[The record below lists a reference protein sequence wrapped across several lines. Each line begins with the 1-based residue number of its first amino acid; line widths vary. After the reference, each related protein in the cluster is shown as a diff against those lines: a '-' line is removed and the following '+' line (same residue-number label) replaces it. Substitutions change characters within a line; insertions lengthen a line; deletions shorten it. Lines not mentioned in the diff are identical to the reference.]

1 MVGVMLILILLL
13 AFCSPSLA
21 DNLERG
27 SYQIKIPS
35 MVSPANAQNAVL
47 AGKYLNGSIIEAG
60 EVFSYNQTVGQRTSD
75 RGFIAGI
82 ISSRSKKAVYSIGGG
97 VCTTAS
103 ILHQAVKASGLEVIE
118 RHNHVAPT
126 SYLPQGEDAAIW
138 YGVED
143 YRFRNNLG
151 NPIRIDAGVS
161 DNALKI
167 SIVEMQPDYS
177 KPVMVVNGQAIN
189 GCPALINQDGILMV
203 PVRAAAQA
211 LGAEVHWD
219 SAVQRIAIKY
229 HSSVI
234 RLEVLNDTATIE
246 SEPITMESEVFLW
259 EGNAMV
265 PISFLAHAFDLSIET
280 DLKQKPAVIINNEDT
295 DQGWQEKKSYE
306 NDQVFIPDPGLEQ
319 AVKYA
324 LGKPEGEV
332 RYDDLLNLTRLDAA
346 GRDISCLKGLEYAAN
361 LHSIDLADNLIGDIS
376 PLLPYLPHLQ
386 EIDLSDN
393 CISSLAAFFDPT
405 GRILLGQGCLLYV
418 GENEMNL
425 ENPEELAKLDL
436 LGSAGVV
443 VNFKRPETKKE
454 DTAAISDSQSL
465 PWESENIILSKRI
478 MPGKNSKLQVSGGRT
493 W

>member
-1 MVGVMLILILLL
+1 MVSVMLILILLL

-21 DNLERG
+21 ENLERG
-27 SYQIKIPS
+27 SYQIKIPT

-47 AGKYLNGSIIEAG
+47 AGEYLNGTIVEAG

-75 RGFIAGI
+75 RGFIAGM

-143 YRFRNNLG
+143 YRFRNNLE
-151 NPIRIDAGVS
+151 NSIRIDAGVA

-167 SIVEMQPDYS
+167 SIVELQPDYS
-177 KPVMVVNGQAIN
+177 KPVIVVNGQTIN

-203 PVRAAAQA
+203 PIRAAAQA

-234 RLEVLNDTATIE
+234 RLEVSNDMATIE
-246 SEPITMESEVFLW
+246 GEPVTLESEVLLW
-259 EGNAMV
+259 EGNTMV
-265 PISFLAHAFDLSIET
+265 PASILTSAFDISVET
-280 DLKQKPAVIINNEDT
+280 DLKQKRTVISSDDT
-295 DQGWQEKKSYE
+295 DMGWQEKKYFE
-306 NDQVFIPDPGLEQ
+306 NDLVFIPDPGLEQ
-319 AVKYA
+319 AVRCA
-324 LGKPEGEV
+324 LDKPEGHIRTEDMLKINV
-332 RYDDLLNLTRLDAA
+332 LDAA
-346 GRDISCLKGLEYAAN
+346 GRDISCLKGLEYAIN
-361 LHSIDLADNLIGDIS
+361 LQSIDLADNLIEDIS
-376 PLLPYLPHLQ
+376 PSLPFLSHLQ
-386 EIDLSDN
+386 IMDLSDN
-393 CISSLAAFFDPT
+393 CIRSLSVFFDPT
-405 GRILLGQGCLLYV
+405 GRMLLGKGCLLYL
-418 GENEMNL
+418 GGNQLNL
-425 ENPEELAKLDL
+425 ENPEELAKFDL
-436 LGSAGVV
+436 LNNAGIVV
-443 VNFKRPETKKE
+443 DFDRPESKGE
-454 DTAAISDSQSL
+454 DTAAISYSQSL
-465 PWESENIILSKRI
+465 LWESENIILSRGI
-478 MPGKNSKLQVSGGRT
+478 TQSKNSELQVGGGRT